1 MDKVLNGPFKGRSV
15 TVVQDLSLDEQ
26 WYLYRKTAEIK
37 KAILGGQDLTPYK
50 LEDPNLAVYLLFL
63 EDSTRTKESFRN
75 AALFHN
81 VKVNVFDANSSSVKK
96 NESLSDTMKMLV
108 GYSPASLFIIRSTQE
123 GVCRHMDSYIGR
135 YTEKL
140 GLPRAPFLNAGDGR
154 HEHPTQE
161 FLDEFTFL
169 EYQSWDRSEI
179 HIVLVGDLFYGRTVH
194 SKADGLK
201 IFKKVKVDLIAPSEL
216 ALPEYYEEKMQEAGF
231 RIRKFESIDQYLEQ
245 PDVAPIWY
253 FTRLQLERMGDE
265 VLDKM
270 DRLKSAVTVDR
281 RHLDRLPSRAKFFH
295 PLPQNRTSP
304 TIPEYMAELDLNGW
318 DEQSRNGYF
327 TRITLIGMVGGRL
340 GADFSGTTLQ
350 TPGPEENF
358 VEEVPVVELP
368 AEKNDD
374 FKTGIKRIDDGVVID
389 HIGRGLSV
397 PAIWK
402 LIDKIRRNLGLD
414 FLSSHGVFASKN
426 VNSIKG
432 IISLPNIL
440 SLDEKKIKMLA
451 ALSPGCTIN
460 LIQNKRIQK
469 KYRLHMPPRIYNFAE
484 VSCRNENCISHPR
497 MCEPVKAEFIR
508 QGKDTFLC
516 RYCDRVH
523 TYQEIWTT

>member
-1 MDKVLNGPFKGRSV
+1 MTGPFKGRSV

-37 KAILGGQDLTPYK
+37 KAILSGQDLSSYK
-50 LEDPNLAVYLLFL
+50 INDPRLAVYLLFL

-81 VKVNVFDANSSSVKK
+81 VTVNIFDANSSSVKK

-123 GVCRHMDSYIGR
+123 GVCRHMEEFIGR

-140 GLPRAPFLNAGDGR
+140 SLPMAPFLNAGDGK

-201 IFKKVKVDLIAPSEL
+201 IFKRVKVDLIAPQEL
-216 ALPEYYEEKMQEAGF
+216 ALPSYYEEKMLEAGF
-231 RIRKFESIDQYLEQ
+231 QIRKFESIDGYLEQ
-245 PDVAPIWY
+245 KDVAPIWY

-265 VLDKM
+265 VLEKM
-270 DRLKSAVTVDR
+270 DRLRKAVTVDR
-281 RHLDRLPSRAKFFH
+281 RHLDRLPSRVKFFH

-304 TIPEYMAELDLNGW
+304 TIPEFMAELELNGW

-327 TRITLIGMVGGRL
+327 TRITLIGMVGGKL
-340 GADFSGTTLQ
+340 GEDFTGKSVDIQGVEDEFI
-350 TPGPEENF
+350 EEI
-358 VEEVPVVELP
+358 PVLNLSQ
-368 AEKNDD
+368 EKEGE

-389 HIGRGLSV
+389 HIGRGLQV

-414 FLSSHGVFASKN
+414 YLSGHGVFASKN
-426 VNSIKG
+426 VESIKG

-440 SLDEKKIKMLA
+440 TLDERKIKMLA
-451 ALSPGCTIN
+451 ALSPGCTLN
-460 LIQNKRIQK
+460 MIQGKKVQK
-469 KYRLHMPPRIYNFAE
+469 KFRLHMPPRIYNFAE

-497 MCEPVKAEFIR
+497 LCEPVKAEFIR
-508 QGKDTFLC
+508 EGRDSFIC